1 MRWGF
6 RSKLILATLGLA
18 VVSLVCADLFLSRA
32 LERDLTERIRADLQV
47 RLALVERRVD
57 GMRAPPDDLGPW
69 DALAD
74 ELGQVAQA
82 RVTIIALDGRVL
94 GDSEVPLEGLT
105 TLENHARRPEVIQAL
120 SGGGFG
126 QSVRWSTTVS
136 MRMIYAAVRFGRPGA
151 TMGVVRAALPL
162 TTVEEAVVGLH
173 RRIGLGSVLALVVA
187 LALSLLYAQIFG
199 RSLVGITQAA
209 RQIAK
214 GDLDVRIHA
223 EATDEIGA
231 LADTLDHLAGSLS
244 ATMRELRE
252 ERDRLGRI
260 LEAMEE
266 GVLVVDADRIIV
278 MANPAA
284 HVLLMSVTDSP
295 ANPAA
300 RRAAHDGDNLAG
312 RAFSEAARHPDIERI
327 LGKTL
332 ASHEPSSG
340 EVAVDRPRP
349 RRLLVHAAPLAGA
362 PHGAVVVLVDV
373 TEIRRLESIRKD
385 FVANVSHELRTPLT
399 AVRTAIETARSAL
412 KQDPQEADRFLEIA
426 DRHSERLTALVR
438 DLLDLSRIESG
449 HLTLRPSATAV
460 EDLASEVI
468 TLFREPASRRKL
480 RLAADFAR
488 DLPPAWVDRDALT
501 QVVTNLV
508 ENAVKYT
515 DEGGVVTLRGRG
527 ESGRVRLWVEDS
539 GPGISPKHLPRIF
552 ERFYRVDAGRSRD
565 RGGTGLGLSIV
576 KHLVEAMH
584 GTVNVD
590 SELGRG
596 SSFCVTLPTE
606 PVTAGATPI
615 AAAAQRA

>member
-6 RSKLILATLGLA
+6 RGKLILATLGLA
-18 VVSLVCADLFLSRA
+18 MVSLVCADLFLSRA

-47 RLALVERRVD
+47 RLALIEGRVS
-57 GMRAPPDDLGPW
+57 GMQASTATLAPW
-69 DALAD
+69 DELAD
-74 ELGQVAQA
+74 ELGAVAQA

-94 GDSEVPLEGLT
+94 GDSDVALADLPAI
-105 TLENHARRPEVIQAL
+105 ENHASRPEVAYAL
-120 SGGGFG
+120 GAAGATGE
-126 QSVRWSTTVS
+126 SVRWSTTVGK
-136 MRMIYAAVRFGRPGA
+136 RMVYAAVHFGRPGA
-151 TMGVVRAALPL
+151 VEGVVRAALPL
-162 TTVEEAVVGLH
+162 TAVEQAVVGLH
-173 RRIGLGSVLALVVA
+173 RRIGLGSVLAIAVA

-199 RSLVGITQAA
+199 RSLVGITHAA

-260 LEAMEE
+260 LAAMEE
-266 GVLVVDADRIIV
+266 GVLVVDADRVIV

-284 HVLLMSVTDSP
+284 HVLLLSVAESP
-295 ANPAA
+295 ADPAV
-300 RRAAHDGDNLAG
+300 RRAHDGSDLEG
-312 RAFSEAARHPDIERI
+312 RSFIEAARHADFERI

-332 ASHEPSSG
+332 ASHEPASG

-399 AVRTAIETARSAL
+399 AVRTAIETARTAL

-449 HLTLRPSATAV
+449 HLTLRPAPTDAEAV
-460 EDLASEVI
+460 ASEVI
-468 TLFREPASRRKL
+468 TLFREPAGRRKL
-480 RLAADFAR
+480 RLAADFAT
-488 DLPPAWVDRDALT
+488 DLPPAWVDREALM
-501 QVVTNLV
+501 QVLTNLV

-515 DEGGVVTLRGRG
+515 DEGGVVTLRGRSEG
-527 ESGRVRLWVEDS
+527 DKVRISVEDS
-539 GPGISPKHLPRIF
+539 GPGISPKHMPRIF

-584 GTVNVD
+584 GTVTLD

-596 SSFCVTLPTE
+596 SSFCVLLPTA
-606 PVTAGATPI
+606 PAT
-615 AAAAQRA
+615 AAARG